1 MRLVAAAVRRDIMV
15 FVTCGGERGG
25 ESDQD
30 FLTLRRLSQ
39 SLNKTLR
46 PQGQTI

>member
-1 MRLVAAAVRRDIMV
+1 MRCVAAAVRRDIMV
-15 FVTCGGERGG
+15 FVTCGERLG

>member
-1 MRLVAAAVRRDIMV
+1 MAAAVLRDIMV
-15 FVTCGGERGG
+15 FVTCGQGRGEL
-25 ESDQD
+25 DQD